1 MQKLF
6 NTLFAWALCLT
17 VNAQTFHN
25 PIIPGY
31 HPDPSI
37 CRVGDKFYGK
47 RCFIIVH
54 SRCIIRFS
62 LSMPRASCINFSI
75 FARR

>member
-1 MQKLF
+1 MRKLF

-37 CRVGDKFYGK
+37 CRVGDRFYLVNSSFQYFLVC
-47 RCFIIVH
+47 R
-54 SRCIIRFS
+54 
-62 LSMPRASCINFSI
+62 SMKAVTSSTGN
-75 FARR
+75 

>member
-1 MQKLF
+1 MRKLF

-37 CRVGDKFYGK
+37 CRVGEGLWEAMFHYRPQTLHHPLFPLQATSVTYKF
-47 RCFIIVH
+47 
-54 SRCIIRFS
+54 
-62 LSMPRASCINFSI
+62 
-75 FARR
+75 